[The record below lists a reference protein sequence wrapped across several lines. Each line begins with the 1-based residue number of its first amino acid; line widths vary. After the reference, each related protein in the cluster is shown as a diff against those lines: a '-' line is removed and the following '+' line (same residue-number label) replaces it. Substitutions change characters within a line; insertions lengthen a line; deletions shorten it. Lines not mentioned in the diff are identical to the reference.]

1 MTPKRPTLRDRNRA
15 AITTPSSP
23 PPSHTAVEAA
33 ATQPGQG
40 RPRPVTVSVTLTRS
54 QYDDARAA
62 FLADW
67 EHSAGEGVETFT
79 AWIEAA
85 LRRYATLTP
94 EQRAAIA
101 CQQITDGGNPGP
113 RSFRLHPDTRHL
125 IEAAVAADCAAG
137 AWTTLSAWTA
147 AALHAAV
154 EAARHRGPLPTPPN
168 RLPPRLP
175 HRQRTR
181 K

>member
-23 PPSHTAVEAA
+23 PQSHPAVEAA
-33 ATQPGQG
+33 AAQPGQG

-67 EHSAGEGVETFT
+67 EHDTGAEAETFT

-85 LRRYATLTP
+85 LRRYAALTP
-94 EQRAAIA
+94 EQRAAA
-101 CQQITDGGNPGP
+101 RRQQTSSGNP
-113 RSFRLHPDTRHL
+113 RSFRIHPDTRHL

-137 AWTTLSAWTA
+137 AWITLSAWTA

-154 EAARHRGPLPTPPN
+154 EAARRRGPLPTPPN